1 MLRYQRCLLHLG
13 PPFQKFA
20 PPTPTPEI
28 FLSRHAIAFAKG
40 QQRLFAKLKATD
52 LSTLPISDYTKRY
65 LTDQLRSKS

>member
-28 FLSRHAIAFAKG
+28 ISNRHEMAFAKG

-52 LSTLPISDYTKRY
+52 LSTLPISGYTKRY
-65 LTDQLRSKS
+65 LTVQLRSKS